1 MEKTPERIFDAE
13 IHAVVDWTRLYK
25 RMPARYQSRIATWT
39 SPYHGMLN
47 FDQRGGG
54 YRTDFEDIAAAS
66 PESIREKLLTPLNIE
81 LAVLTAT
88 NYDYSIY
95 PDLTFCSARATA
107 YNATL
112 MEDFVEKDDAF
123 FGTLRI
129 NFNDPET
136 AVPEIERYAD
146 NPRVIAVINT
156 TAGIETPG
164 SRRYDPI
171 YQAIADAGLL
181 LLLHTTAEGRAM
193 CPPPNSA
200 GYPSRYL
207 EYHSA
212 LATSTIG
219 HVASLVSNGVFV
231 RHPRLKVLYL
241 EGGVSWALPL
251 MWAMDADW
259 KRLREEVPELTELPS
274 HYIRNHIF
282 LTTQPIE
289 EPPKGS
295 DLQLVYEQIG
305 LDRNIVYSTDFP
317 HWDFDDPK
325 HFLPSCFTP
334 EQRKRILWDNA
345 FAFFGPKAKAWLDRK
360 EAR

>member
-1 MEKTPERIFDAE
+1 MEKTTERIFDAE
-13 IHAVVDWTRLYK
+13 IHANVDWRSVYQ
-25 RMPARYQSRIATWT
+25 RMPSRYHERLNTRPH
-39 SPYHGMLN
+39 PYHGTLN

-54 YRTDFEDIAAAS
+54 VRTDV
-66 PESIREKLLTPLNIE
+66 ESITATTPEGIRETLLNPLNIE
-81 LAVLTAT
+81 LAVLTGVC
-88 NYDYSIY
+88 YDFSLY
-95 PDLTFCSARATA
+95 PDLAFCSALASA
-107 YNATL
+107 YNAAL
-112 MEDFVEKDDAF
+112 VEDFVEKDDAF
-123 FGTLRI
+123 FGTIRV

-136 AVPEIERYAD
+136 AVPEIARYAD
-146 NPRVIAVINT
+146 HPRIVAVINS

-171 YQAIADAGLL
+171 YAAIADAGLL
-181 LLLHTTAEGRAM
+181 LLLHTTAEGRSM

-200 GYPSRYL
+200 GHPSRYL

-212 LATSTIG
+212 LATGSIG
-219 HVASLVSNGVFV
+219 HVASLVTNGVFA

-241 EGGVSWALPL
+241 EGGICWALPL

-259 KRLREEVPELTELPS
+259 RRFHDEVPELTELPS
-274 HYIRNHIF
+274 HYVRNHIF
-282 LTTQPIE
+282 FTTQPIE

-295 DLQLVYEQIG
+295 DLQLVYEQLGI
-305 LDRNIVYSTDFP
+305 DRNIVYSTDFP

-334 EQRKRILWDNA
+334 EQRRNILWNNA
-345 FAFFGPKAKAWLDRK
+345 FAFFGPKATAWLSRK